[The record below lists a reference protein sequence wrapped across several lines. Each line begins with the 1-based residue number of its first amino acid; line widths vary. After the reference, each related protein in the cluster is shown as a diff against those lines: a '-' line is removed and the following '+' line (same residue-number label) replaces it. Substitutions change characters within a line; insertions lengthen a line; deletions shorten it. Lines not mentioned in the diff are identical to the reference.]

1 MSFATAGNALIA
13 NDPRFIAGKAEDV
26 VLELAPVNPEWIVS
40 GKPIARAGL
49 HSPSVDG
56 KSSTHIWDCTAGSFW
71 WTFYDEETVF
81 ILEGAVRVTT
91 ENGIVQ
97 TLQPGDIAYFAGGT
111 KALWEIDDYVRKIA
125 FLRRRHSPQVQA
137 LRTMLGKMKRAEMPK
152 LARPSFLGTLAAMLP
167 L

>member
-1 MSFATAGNALIA
+1 MSFAGAGNASIA
-13 NDPRFIAGKAEDV
+13 RDPRFIAGRAEDV
-26 VLELAPVNPEWIVS
+26 VLEDAPINPEWIVS
-40 GKPIARAGL
+40 GAPVARAGI

-56 KSSTHIWDCTAGSFW
+56 KSSTHIWDCSAGSFW
-71 WTFYDEETVF
+71 WTFHDEETVF

-91 ENGIVQ
+91 ENGTVQ
-97 TLQPGDIAYFAGGT
+97 TLKPGDIAYFAAGT

-137 LRTMLGKMKRAEMPK
+137 LRSVLGKMKRAEMPK
-152 LARPSFLGTLAAMLP
+152 LAKPSFLGALAAILP